1 MTNSRLQL
9 ALAIV
14 VAIVLIIGAVAMI
27 VTMGRSLPDNAQ
39 TAPSPTPS
47 ASNPSP
53 SLSTTS
59 QLVSQPSTAARVLQ
73 RGKLRVG
80 VRADAPPF
88 GQQDENQE
96 ITGFDIDLAHEFA
109 RRWLGDANAI
119 ELVDVTSSD
128 RIPRLV
134 TGDVD
139 MLLAAIP
146 LKREREALIDFSQ
159 TYFMDGQALLA
170 SAAAGIDGFGDLDGR
185 TVAVVQGS
193 GYEDVIQQAAE
204 QRNVS
209 VKIAVFPEYADAID
223 ALNAG
228 QVDALTADAVT
239 LNQIG
244 RENPGLKIAGE
255 RLTQEPYGI
264 GVPQDDAYFRDMVDF
279 TLQDMKLDGVY
290 DGLYQRWFP
299 ADEPYDIQISPGD
312 WPYTFETLPAE
323 VTPVEA
329 SRVQK
334 ILQRG
339 VIRAGV
345 RVDQPPFGFQGEDG
359 QFQGLDVDL
368 VRELAQRWLGDPNA
382 VEFTPVD
389 PADPVAGVVNGQLD
403 LAAAALVSSRDL
415 AAEIDFSQPYLGPPT
430 VEEPYAIGLPQND
443 STFRE
448 LVNATFQEM
457 TTDGAYQT
465 VYSRWFADNGETYAV
480 EVLPGS
486 ADYLLAS
493 LSDQAG
499 DQQQTPR
506 ITAEGQSVI
515 QRIRDRNN
523 LMIAGVKYDFKPFGF
538 TNEQGQVVGFDLDLM
553 EAMAREWGVNVQFVR
568 VTSSDRI
575 QKLVAG
581 EVDIVAASMTHTKG
595 RDETIDFS
603 QTYFLDGQS
612 LLVRRDSGI
621 QDIFGLEG
629 KTVAAIQGSTSIDQ
643 IRAHAD
649 SNGVSIDILPFQEYP
664 QALEALNAGQVAALT
679 TDSVALFQFAKDN
692 PDLVVVG
699 GLFTQEPY
707 GFGLP
712 SGDSYFNNLVN
723 FTLQKLKEDGVYDQ
737 LYRKWFG
744 EDATPYDVEI
754 QPGEWPY
761 TFADSPVALDKPVQS
776 KVEEILSK
784 RKFVAGVKFDFKPFG
799 FIDGSNQLDGFDID
813 IMREFA
819 KRWLGD
825 ADAVDFVQV
834 TSANRIDKLV
844 ANEVDIVA
852 ASMTHKQERD
862 EAIDFSQTYFLDG
875 QSLLVRRDSGI
886 RGLKDLDGETVAA
899 IQGSTSI
906 DNIQRAA
913 DELGISISVLPFQE
927 YPQALE
933 ALKAGQVATLTT
945 DSVALSQ
952 FAKDDP
958 RLMVIG
964 GRFTS
969 EPYGLGVPNY
979 DDRFRDLVNFTLQEM
994 KLDGTYDRLY
1004 KKWFGSD
1011 KPFAVEVWPGDSYL
1025 DVELTPMLRVAA
1037 GEFLRGNNDGFP
1049 DEQGEQQI
1057 YLDDFYIDQ
1066 YEVTNRMYNECV
1078 QAGSCTLPR
1087 LPRSVNFANY
1097 YAETD
1102 FGNYPVIWVDWND
1115 AANYCEFVGKRL
1127 PTEAEWEKTARG
1139 PEGFLYPWG
1148 DEPPKKQAN
1157 FNYIMKD
1164 VTSVG
1169 SFPKDLSPYGAFDMA
1184 GNVRE
1189 WVADWYQWDY
1199 YLVSPASNP
1208 TGPETGVTK
1217 VLRGGSWNDTELALR
1232 VTARKNFLPDSFD
1245 SNLGFRCASSSYP
1258 PSR

>member
-1 MTNSRLQL
+1 M
-9 ALAIV
+9 
-14 VAIVLIIGAVAMI
+14 
-27 VTMGRSLPDNAQ
+27 
-39 TAPSPTPS
+39 
-47 ASNPSP
+47 
-53 SLSTTS
+53 
-59 QLVSQPSTAARVLQ
+59 Q
-73 RGKLRVG
+73 RGKLRIG
-80 VRADAPPF
+80 VRSDAPPF
-88 GQQDENQE
+88 GQLNDSQQL
-96 ITGFDIDLAHEFA
+96 TGFDIDLAHEFA
-109 RRWLGDANAI
+109 RRWLGDANAV
-119 ELVDVTSSD
+119 ELVEVTSSD
-128 RIPRLV
+128 RIPRLA

-139 MLLAAIP
+139 MLLAAVP

-170 SAAAGIDGFGDLDGR
+170 SADAGIDSFDDLDGR
-185 TVAVVQGS
+185 TVAVVQGA
-193 GYEDVIQQAAE
+193 GYEDAVQQVAE
-204 QRNVS
+204 ERNVS
-209 VKIAVFPEYADAID
+209 VGIAVFPEYADAITALTTGQAD
-223 ALNAG
+223 AI
-228 QVDALTADAVT
+228 TADAVT

-244 RENPGLKIAGE
+244 RENPGLQIVGD

-264 GVPQDDAYFRDMVDF
+264 GAPQNDADFREMVNF

-299 ADEPYDIQISPGD
+299 ADKPYNIAISPGE

-329 SRVQK
+329 SRIQE
-334 ILQRG
+334 ILERG
-339 VIRAGV
+339 LIQAGV
-345 RVDQPPFGFQGEDG
+345 RTDQPPFGFQDEDG
-359 QFQGLDVDL
+359 QLQGLDVDL
-368 VRELAQRWLGDPNA
+368 VRELARRWLGDSNA

-389 PADPVAGVVNGQLD
+389 PAAPSAGVADGQLD
-403 LAAAALVSSRDL
+403 LAAAALVGSRDL
-415 AAEIDFSQPYLGPPT
+415 AAEIDFSQPYLGPPA

-443 STFRE
+443 SAFRE
-448 LVNATFQEM
+448 LVNATLQEM
-457 TTDGAYQT
+457 TTDGAYQAL
-465 VYSRWFADNGETYAV
+465 YSRWFTDNGETYAI
-480 EVLPGS
+480 EVAPGS

-493 LSDQAG
+493 LSDQVGEQKQA
-499 DQQQTPR
+499 PR
-506 ITAEGQSVI
+506 ITAQGESII
-515 QRIRDRNN
+515 QRIRNRNN

-538 TNEQGQVVGFDLDLM
+538 TNEQGEAVGFDLDLM
-553 EAMAREWGVNVQFVR
+553 EAIAREWGVNVQFVP

-621 QDIFGLEG
+621 EDIFGLEG

-679 TDSVALFQFAKDN
+679 TDSVALSQFAKDN
-692 PDLVVVG
+692 PNLVVVG

-707 GFGLP
+707 GLGLP

-737 LYRKWFG
+737 IYHKWFG
-744 EDATPYDVEI
+744 EESTPYDVEI

-761 TFADSPVALDKPVQS
+761 TFADSPVALDRPVQS
-776 KVEEILSK
+776 KVDEIMAK
-784 RKFVAGVKFDFKPFG
+784 GKFVAGVKFDFKPFG
-799 FIDGSNQLDGFDID
+799 FIDENNQLDGFDID

-852 ASMTHKQERD
+852 ASMTHKRERD

-886 RGLKDLDGETVAA
+886 RGLEDLGGKTVAA

-906 DNIQRAA
+906 DNIQQAA
-913 DELGISISVLPFQE
+913 DELGIAISVLPFQE

-933 ALKAGQVATLTT
+933 ALKAGQVDALTT

-952 FAKDDP
+952 FAKDNRD
-958 RLMVIG
+958 LEVVG

-979 DDRFRDLVNFTLQEM
+979 DDRFSDLVNFTLQEM
-994 KLDGTYDRLY
+994 KLDGAYDRLY
-1004 KKWFGSD
+1004 KKWFGND
-1011 KPFAVEVWPGDSYL
+1011 RPYAVEVWPGDSYL
-1025 DVELTPMLRVAA
+1025 DVELTPMVKVAA
-1037 GEFLRGNNDGFP
+1037 GEFLRGNDGGFP
-1049 DEQGEQQI
+1049 DEQGEQEI
-1057 YLDDFYIDQ
+1057 YLDDFHIDQ

-1115 AANYCEFVGKRL
+1115 AANYCEFVGSGCRRRPSGRRL
-1127 PTEAEWEKTARG
+1127 R
-1139 PEGFLYPWG
+1139 
-1148 DEPPKKQAN
+1148 
-1157 FNYIMKD
+1157 
-1164 VTSVG
+1164 V
-1169 SFPKDLSPYGAFDMA
+1169 
-1184 GNVRE
+1184 
-1189 WVADWYQWDY
+1189 
-1199 YLVSPASNP
+1199 
-1208 TGPETGVTK
+1208 
-1217 VLRGGSWNDTELALR
+1217 ALR
-1232 VTARKNFLPDSFD
+1232 
-1245 SNLGFRCASSSYP
+1245 ASSTRGAMKR
-1258 PSR
+1258 PSDRRISTTSKRT